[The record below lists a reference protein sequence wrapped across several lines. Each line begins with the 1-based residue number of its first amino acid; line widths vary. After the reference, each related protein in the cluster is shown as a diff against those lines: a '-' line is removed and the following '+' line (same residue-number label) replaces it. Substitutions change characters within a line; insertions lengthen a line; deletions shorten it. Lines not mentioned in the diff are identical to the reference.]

1 MAFDE
6 TQHPREDTGR
16 FTGKPQSAPELT
28 LADGEQLVWLI
39 EGDDHEYERVEAAT
53 EDEALDLAADLFTE
67 RYSDEDRDDEY
78 EPTPVR
84 DLLRVKGVFR
94 SDADA
99 DADELEFLPYP
110 GTSERSAIAALD
122 YV

>member
-67 RYSDEDRDDEY
+67 RYSDEDRDDDEY
-78 EPTPVR
+78 EPTPIR

-94 SDADA
+94 G